1 MTEIVTTGVWRV
13 RAENEAEFI
22 QAWEAFANW
31 ARELEGSG
39 ALRLTRDMREE
50 GRFVSFAPWAND
62 AAVRAW
68 KGSPEFSER
77 LGRVRQHVEDFE
89 PTELETVVVVE
100 PSEARV

>member
-1 MTEIVTTGVWRV
+1 MSEIVTTGVWKT
-13 RAENEAEFI
+13 RAGSEEEFI
-22 QAWEAFANW
+22 RAWEAFAGW
-31 ARELEGSG
+31 AKDMEGAG

-50 GRFVSFAPWAND
+50 GRFVSFAPWANEG
-62 AAVRAW
+62 AVRAW

-77 LGRVRQHVEDFE
+77 LAQVRQHVEDFE